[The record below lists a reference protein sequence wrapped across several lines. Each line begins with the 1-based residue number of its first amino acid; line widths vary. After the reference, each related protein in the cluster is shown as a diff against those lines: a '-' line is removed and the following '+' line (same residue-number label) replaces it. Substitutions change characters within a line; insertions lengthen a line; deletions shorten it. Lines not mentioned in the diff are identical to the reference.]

1 MIIILFLCLITLP
14 AVTKY
19 AQGDPIS
26 VEIERVKTDPTF
38 HKKTDGFALSLT
50 SEQMTYLLDHLPV
63 TSILLNEYGIHTL
76 RIRDTGPD
84 TFHAEDESGL
94 EGVFML
100 IGGNGQDA
108 GSHTVY
114 ERTARGRIVREYV
127 GNGWIESRVISRI
140 SADVIARI
148 GYEETD
154 AGDTV
159 NELEFWVSVDG
170 LLLDILCRIFRPVL
184 LSVLTKKFD
193 DFILV
198 VQRFTD
204 RLQNDPMEAV
214 SVLRRRNQDKYEIEG
229 FRRVF
234 LIQ

>member
-1 MIIILFLCLITLP
+1 MRVRNMSRSLIIILFLCLITLP

-19 AQGDPIS
+19 AHGDPIS

-38 HKKTDGFALSLT
+38 HKKIDGFALSLT

-94 EGVFML
+94 EGVFTL
-100 IGGNGQDA
+100 VSCIDQGSGNM
-108 GSHTVY
+108 
-114 ERTARGRIVREYV
+114 REYS
-127 GNGWIESRVISRI
+127 GNGWIENKVISRI

-148 GYEETD
+148 GYEEPD
-154 AGDTV
+154 AGHTV

-198 VQRFTD
+198 VQRFTAM
-204 RLQNDPMEAV
+204 LQEDSVHAEGILQKSGRNDC
-214 SVLRRRNQDKYEIEG
+214 EIEE
-229 FRRVF
+229 FTRVF
-234 LIQ
+234 SIP